1 MLLQRGFFKYF
12 ESLLLVFIDFQNTL
26 KTFGYTTMSVQIVNY
41 SIKPIETRVGS
52 KNPKTNQDVFNWI
65 PGYFNASKT
74 TPHIA
79 LFDLKKSTFIDH
91 LNTKPSEK
99 KTSLDGSFVGIQEVV
114 SIILAQEK
122 HKVSRNEVTEGTY
135 RMTKVRLETNITEFF
150 FNTDLRSINTAS
162 IQQFIN
168 FLSDKELSTPT
179 IVGYIA
185 QLRKVLRYLVEK
197 DVIAQMPL
205 FPKMKVTQ
213 KPRGAFTV
221 TEYAAILRQAKTLRK
236 HVYVWDKPDT
246 RFHIK
251 PMYRIMPMEMNW
263 LLRFMVYTFL
273 RPGDIRQL
281 KNKHLEIISGK
292 FNYLRLTPPEIKRHK
307 APTVSLPQ
315 AVNIYKTILKHQT
328 AKGFGKPEDYVF
340 FPEEKNRLRALNTI
354 GWLFNWIMHS
364 LGLKQ
369 GPHGADRSFYSLR
382 HTAITFRLI
391 FGGNID
397 LLTLARNARTSVEM
411 IEKFYASTLSAE
423 MNIQLLHSK
432 RRS

>member
-1 MLLQRGFFKYF
+1 M
-12 ESLLLVFIDFQNTL
+12 SAQN
-26 KTFGYTTMSVQIVNY
+26 VNY
-41 SIKPIETRVGS
+41 SIKHFSTLATPIHPHATS
-52 KNPKTNQDVFNWI
+52 DVFNWM
-65 PGYFNASKT
+65 PGVFQSSQNKQTEPVFNLNQSSFKNHIT
-74 TPHIA
+74 TKQTVLQDQMH
-79 LFDLKKSTFIDH
+79 
-91 LNTKPSEK
+91 
-99 KTSLDGSFVGIQEVV
+99 GSFVGIQQVV
-114 SIILAQEK
+114 AIILAQEK
-122 HKVSRNEVTEGTY
+122 HKVARNEVTEGTY
-135 RMTKVRLETNITEFF
+135 RMTKVRLETNISEFF
-150 FNTDLRSINTAS
+150 FDTDLRSINTAS
-162 IQQFIN
+162 IQRFIN

-197 DVIAQMPL
+197 DLIQMPL

-221 TEYAAILRQAKTLRK
+221 TEYAAILRQAKTLRH

-251 PMYRIMPMEMNW
+251 PMYRSMPMEMNW

-281 KNKHLEIISGK
+281 KNKHIEIISGK

-315 AVNIYKTILKHQT
+315 AVNIYKTILQHHT
-328 AKGFGKPEDYVF
+328 AQGYGKPEDYVF

-354 GWLFNWIMHS
+354 GWLFNWIMNS
-364 LGLKQ
+364 LGLKE

>member
-1 MLLQRGFFKYF
+1 MQSEK
-12 ESLLLVFIDFQNTL
+12 
-26 KTFGYTTMSVQIVNY
+26 VNY
-41 SIKPIETRVGS
+41 QITRTAFRPLVSETKLSPDVCQWLPSFGMYPQALHKPRE
-52 KNPKTNQDVFNWI
+52 F
-65 PGYFNASKT
+65 A
-74 TPHIA
+74 
-79 LFDLKKSTFIDH
+79 
-91 LNTKPSEK
+91 LNTTSFIQEQLAKPSERPQL
-99 KTSLDGSFVGIQEVV
+99 SAQGFVGIQEVI

-150 FNTDLRSINTAS
+150 FDTDLRSINTAS

-197 DVIAQMPL
+197 DIIAQMPL

-221 TEYAAILRQAKTLRK
+221 TEYAAVLRQAKVLRQ

-251 PMYRIMPMEMNW
+251 PMYRSMPLEMNW

-281 KNKHLEIISGK
+281 KNKHIEIISGK

-315 AVNIYKTILKHQT
+315 AVNVYKTVLKHHT
-328 AKGFGKPEDYVF
+328 ALGFGGPEDYVF

-354 GWLFNWIMHS
+354 GWLFNWIMNS
-364 LGLKQ
+364 LGLKE

>member
-1 MLLQRGFFKYF
+1 MQT
-12 ESLLLVFIDFQNTL
+12 ETA
-26 KTFGYTTMSVQIVNY
+26 NY
-41 SIKPIETRVGS
+41 SIKYIDSKPILNNSNT
-52 KNPKTNQDVFNWI
+52 PLDVFNWMPGPFNSPKVTKSVIEFNLNQSLFKDHI
-65 PGYFNASKT
+65 PLNNSPIENDHAG
-74 TPHIA
+74 
-79 LFDLKKSTFIDH
+79 TFI
-91 LNTKPSEK
+91 
-99 KTSLDGSFVGIQEVV
+99 GIQEVI

-150 FNTDLRSINTAS
+150 AFTDLRRINTAS

-185 QLRKVLRYLVEK
+185 QLRKVLRYLIEK
-197 DVIAQMPL
+197 DIIQQMPL

-221 TEYAAILRQAKTLRK
+221 TEYAAVLRQAKVLRN
-236 HVYVWDKPDT
+236 HVFVWTKPDT

-251 PMYRIMPMEMNW
+251 PMYRSMPPEMNW
-263 LLRFMVYTFL
+263 LIRFMVYTFL

-281 KNKHLEIISGK
+281 KNKHIEIISGK

-315 AVNIYKTILKHQT
+315 AVNIYKTVLKHHT
-328 AKGFGKPEDYVF
+328 AQGFGGPDDFVF

-354 GWLFNWIMHS
+354 GWLFNWIMNS
-364 LGLKQ
+364 LGLKA

>member
-1 MLLQRGFFKYF
+1 M
-12 ESLLLVFIDFQNTL
+12 SAQN
-26 KTFGYTTMSVQIVNY
+26 VNY
-41 SIKPIETRVGS
+41 SIKHFSTLATPIHPHATS
-52 KNPKTNQDVFNWI
+52 DVFNWM
-65 PGYFNASKT
+65 PGVFQSSQNKQTEPVFNLNQSSFKNHIT
-74 TPHIA
+74 TKQTVLQDQMH
-79 LFDLKKSTFIDH
+79 
-91 LNTKPSEK
+91 
-99 KTSLDGSFVGIQEVV
+99 GSFVGIQQVV
-114 SIILAQEK
+114 AIILAQEK
-122 HKVSRNEVTEGTY
+122 HKVARNEVTEGTY
-135 RMTKVRLETNITEFF
+135 RMTKVRLETNISEFF
-150 FNTDLRSINTAS
+150 FDTDLRTINTAS
-162 IQQFIN
+162 IQRFIN

-197 DVIAQMPL
+197 DLIQMPL

-221 TEYAAILRQAKTLRK
+221 TEYAAILRQAKTLRH

-251 PMYRIMPMEMNW
+251 PMYRSMPMEMNW

-281 KNKHLEIISGK
+281 KNKHIEIISGK

-315 AVNIYKTILKHQT
+315 AVNIYKTILQHHT
-328 AKGFGKPEDYVF
+328 AQGYGKPEDYVF

-354 GWLFNWIMHS
+354 GWLFNWIMNS
-364 LGLKQ
+364 LGLKE

>member
-1 MLLQRGFFKYF
+1 MQP
-12 ESLLLVFIDFQNTL
+12 QNA
-26 KTFGYTTMSVQIVNY
+26 NY
-41 SIKPIETRVGS
+41 SIKYIQAAVPVNTP
-52 KNPKTNQDVFNWI
+52 NLAADVFNWM
-65 PGYFNASKT
+65 PGPFECAKVHMPVKEFNLNQSLFKD
-74 TPHIA
+74 HVA
-79 LFDLKKSTFIDH
+79 LNNSQIENPLKG
-91 LNTKPSEK
+91 E
-99 KTSLDGSFVGIQEVV
+99 FVGIQEVIA
-114 SIILAQEK
+114 IILAQEK

-135 RMTKVRLETNITEFF
+135 RMTKVRLETNIAEFF
-150 FNTDLRSINTAS
+150 AFTDLRRINTAS

-197 DVIAQMPL
+197 DIIQQMPL

-221 TEYAAILRQAKTLRK
+221 TEYAAVLRQAKVLRN
-236 HVYVWDKPDT
+236 HVFVWNKPDT

-251 PMYRIMPMEMNW
+251 PVYRSMPLEMNW
-263 LLRFMVYTFL
+263 LIRFMVYTFL

-281 KNKHLEIISGK
+281 KNKHIEIISGK

-315 AVNIYKTILKHQT
+315 AVNIYKTVLKHQT
-328 AKGFGKPEDYVF
+328 AQGFGGPEDHVF
-340 FPEEKNRLRALNTI
+340 FPEEKNRMRALNTI
-354 GWLFNWIMHS
+354 GWLFNWIMNS
-364 LGLKQ
+364 LGLKA

>member
-1 MLLQRGFFKYF
+1 MQA
-12 ESLLLVFIDFQNTL
+12 QT
-26 KTFGYTTMSVQIVNY
+26 VNY
-41 SIKPIETRVGS
+41 SIKNI
-52 KNPKTNQDVFNWI
+52 NTNGIPNHPQSNADVFNWM
-65 PGYFNASKT
+65 PGLYKT
-74 TPHIA
+74 PPSTPKPVV
-79 LFDLKKSTFIDH
+79 FDLNKSLFKENINPNNSV
-91 LNTKPSEK
+91 LRAE
-99 KTSLDGSFVGIQEVV
+99 LGGSFVGIQEVV

-150 FNTDLRSINTAS
+150 FDTDLRSINTAS

-197 DVIAQMPL
+197 DIIAQMPL

-221 TEYAAILRQAKTLRK
+221 TEYAAILRQAKTLRH

-251 PMYRIMPMEMNW
+251 PQYRSMPLEMNW

-281 KNKHLEIISGK
+281 KNKHIEIISGK

-315 AVNIYKTILKHQT
+315 AVNIYKTVLKHHT
-328 AKGFGKPEDYVF
+328 AQGYGGPEDHVF

-354 GWLFNWIMHS
+354 GWLFNWIMNS
-364 LGLKQ
+364 LGLKE

>member
-1 MLLQRGFFKYF
+1 MQA
-12 ESLLLVFIDFQNTL
+12 QT
-26 KTFGYTTMSVQIVNY
+26 VNY
-41 SIKPIETRVGS
+41 SIRNINANITS
-52 KNPKTNQDVFNWI
+52 NNPQNNSDVFNWM
-65 PGYFNASKT
+65 PGLYKPSQSIQ
-74 TPHIA
+74 TPA
-79 LFDLKKSTFIDH
+79 LFELNKTIFKDH
-91 LNTKPSEK
+91 INSNQSINQNKLE
-99 KTSLDGSFVGIQEVV
+99 GSFVGIQEVV

-150 FNTDLRSINTAS
+150 FDTDLRSINMAS
-162 IQQFIN
+162 IQRFID

-221 TEYAAILRQAKTLRK
+221 TEYAAILRQAKTLRN
-236 HVYVWDKPDT
+236 HVYLWDKPDT

-251 PMYRIMPMEMNW
+251 PQYRSMPMEMNW

-315 AVNIYKTILKHQT
+315 AVNIYKTVLKHHT
-328 AKGFGKPEDYVF
+328 ALGYGGPEDYVF

-354 GWLFNWIMHS
+354 GWLFNWIMNS
-364 LGLKQ
+364 LGLKE

>member
-1 MLLQRGFFKYF
+1 MQP
-12 ESLLLVFIDFQNTL
+12 QNA
-26 KTFGYTTMSVQIVNY
+26 NY
-41 SIKPIETRVGS
+41 SIKYIQAAVPVNTP
-52 KNPKTNQDVFNWI
+52 NLAADVFNWM
-65 PGYFNASKT
+65 PGPFECAKVPMPVKEFNLNQSLFKD
-74 TPHIA
+74 HVA
-79 LFDLKKSTFIDH
+79 LNNSQIENPLKG
-91 LNTKPSEK
+91 E
-99 KTSLDGSFVGIQEVV
+99 FVGIQEVIA
-114 SIILAQEK
+114 IILGQEK

-135 RMTKVRLETNITEFF
+135 RMTKVRLETNIAEFF
-150 FNTDLRSINTAS
+150 AFTDLRRINTAS

-197 DVIAQMPL
+197 DIIQQMPL

-221 TEYAAILRQAKTLRK
+221 TEYAAVLRQAKVLRN
-236 HVYVWDKPDT
+236 HVFVWNKPDT

-251 PMYRIMPMEMNW
+251 PVYRSMPLEMNW
-263 LLRFMVYTFL
+263 LIRFMVYTFL

-281 KNKHLEIISGK
+281 KNKHIEIISGK

-315 AVNIYKTILKHQT
+315 AVNIYKTVLKHQT
-328 AKGFGKPEDYVF
+328 AKGFGGPEDYVF

-354 GWLFNWIMHS
+354 GWLFNWIMNS
-364 LGLKQ
+364 LGLKA